1 MNNYTENCILIKT
14 IILEILLAK
23 GGINFFSKNFDLSM
37 ILRNYLI
44 KSTES
49 LVNDPLFTPFI
60 QEENFLTFTLNK
72 EVNFGEKSEVIK
84 NLYSKTKE
92 SSLNKVLIN
101 VNDGYLLDNEF
112 IIKANLMQLRHILDL
127 SFLVIFNLKFLF
139 KLF

>member
-14 IILEILLAK
+14 ILLEILLAK

-49 LVNDPLFTPFI
+49 LVNDPLFTPLI

-72 EVNFGEKSEVIK
+72 ELNFGEKNEVIK

-92 SSLNKVLIN
+92 SSLNKILIN
-101 VNDGYLLDNEF
+101 INDSYLLDNEF

-127 SFLVIFNLKFLF
+127 SFLVIF
-139 KLF
+139 KLN